1 MVETICQYC
10 NKKFNA
16 YPSRLKDG
24 KSKFCSKLC
33 ATNGSKGRINWNRGL
48 TKETDERIK
57 NNSIARVGHKYP
69 EELYPNRGMR
79 GKRHKLIGSFK
90 KCLVCNKEIYVSPYY
105 KDKKKYCSK
114 KCKNIAFKGHPAWGC
129 TKMDKYKFKKGQT
142 PWNKGLAM
150 PEHLKEKLI
159 KIHLGKKQSKKTI
172 EKRRKSMNKFYAN
185 GGKSGMFG
193 KKQSEKA
200 KIKISENNPRYWK
213 GKSWTFPENVKK
225 IMKEN
230 RKKQIF
236 PVKDTKIEVKI
247 QDFLTLLKIEFLTH
261 KYMNI
266 EHGYQCD
273 ILIPKQETEGVI
285 IPQKTII
292 ECDGDYFH
300 MNPNKFKANDKCF
313 KNGMTAKEKWKLDS
327 NRTKELQEKGFRV
340 IRLWENEINKMEV
353 NDLRNEIYGI

>member
-16 YPSRLKDG
+16 YPSRLKEG

-33 ATNGSKGRINWNRGL
+33 ATKGSKGRINWNRGL

-90 KCLVCNKEIYVSPYY
+90 KCLVCGKEVYVSPYY

-129 TKMDKYKFKKGQT
+129 TKMDKYKFKKGHT
-142 PWNKGLAM
+142 SWNKGLAM

-159 KIHLGKKQSKKTI
+159 KIHLGKKQSKETI
-172 EKRRKSMNKFYAN
+172 EKRRKSMNEFYAN
-185 GGKSGMFG
+185 GGRSGMFG
-193 KKQSEKA
+193 KTQSEKA
-200 KIKISENNPRYWK
+200 KIKISENNSKYWK

-236 PVKDTKIEVKI
+236 PVKDSSIELKI
-247 QDFLTLLKIEFLTH
+247 QGFLTLLRIEFFTH
-261 KYMNI
+261 KYINI

-273 ILIPKQETEGVI
+273 ILIPVQEGIT
-285 IPQKTII
+285 QKTII

-300 MNPNKFKANDKCF
+300 CNPLKYSKDFVRFPNSKDNQPACVIWEKDKI
-313 KNGMTAKEKWKLDS
+313 
-327 NRTKELQEKGFRV
+327 RTKELQEKGFRV
-340 IRLWENEINKMEV
+340 IRLWEHEIKQMEV
-353 NDLRNEIYGI
+353 NDLRSKIYGI